1 LNYKRDERLNDFEN
15 KLLDILSK
23 VLLLDTDKITD
34 DIRRKDFE
42 PWDSMAHLV
51 IVSEI
56 ENEFEIF
63 FEDEEVIE
71 LWTVGDIKKVLATK
85 LSS

>member
-1 LNYKRDERLNDFEN
+1 MTEFED

-23 VLLLDTDKITD
+23 VLLLEKDKITD
-34 DIRRKDFE
+34 DLRRKDYE
-42 PWDSMAHLV
+42 PWDSMNHLI

-63 FEDEEVIE
+63 FEDEEVVDM
-71 LWTVGDIKKVLATK
+71 WTVGDIKNVLGSK
-85 LSS
+85 FSS

>member
-1 LNYKRDERLNDFEN
+1 MTDYEDR
-15 KLLDILSK
+15 LLDLLSK
-23 VLLLDTDKITD
+23 ILLLDKDKITD
-34 DIRRKDFE
+34 DLRRKDFE
-42 PWDSMAHLV
+42 PWDSMAHLI

-71 LWTVGDIKKVLATK
+71 LWTVGDIKKVLSSK
-85 LSS
+85 LSP

>member
-1 LNYKRDERLNDFEN
+1 MTDFDD
-15 KLLDILSK
+15 KLLEILSK
-23 VLLLDTDKITD
+23 VLLLDKDKITD
-34 DIRRKDFE
+34 DLRRKDFE

-56 ENEFEIF
+56 ENAFEMF
-63 FEDEEVIE
+63 FEDEEVVD
-71 LWTVGDIKKVLATK
+71 LWTVGDIKKVLASK

>member
-1 LNYKRDERLNDFEN
+1 MTDFDD

-23 VLLLDTDKITD
+23 ALLIEREEIKD
-34 DIRRKDFE
+34 DLKRKDFE

-63 FEDEEVIE
+63 FEDEEVVDIWSVE
-71 LWTVGDIKKVLATK
+71 DIKNLLKQK
-85 LSS
+85 LVS

>member
-1 LNYKRDERLNDFEN
+1 MTEFDD

-23 VLLLDTDKITD
+23 VLLVEKEEITD
-34 DIRRKDFE
+34 DLRRKDFE

-71 LWTVGDIKKVLATK
+71 LWTVGDIKKVLGTK

>member
-1 LNYKRDERLNDFEN
+1 MTDFED
-15 KLLDILSK
+15 KLLEILSK
-23 VLLLDTDKITD
+23 VLLLDKDKITD
-34 DIRRKDFE
+34 DLRRKDFE

-51 IVSEI
+51 VVSEI

-63 FEDEEVIE
+63 FEDEEVID

>member
-1 LNYKRDERLNDFEN
+1 MTDFED

-23 VLLLDTDKITD
+23 VLLLEKEKIND
-34 DIRRKDFE
+34 DLRRKDFE

-63 FEDEEVIE
+63 FEDEEVID
-71 LWTVGDIKKVLATK
+71 LWTVGDIKKVLGSK

>member
-1 LNYKRDERLNDFEN
+1 MTDFEE
-15 KLLDILSK
+15 KLLEILSK
-23 VLLLDTDKITD
+23 VLLLDKDKIPD
-34 DIRRKDFE
+34 NLRRKDFE

-51 IVSEI
+51 IVSEV

>member
-1 LNYKRDERLNDFEN
+1 MTDFED
-15 KLLDILSK
+15 KLLEILSK
-23 VLLLDTDKITD
+23 VLLLDKDKITD
-34 DIRRKDFE
+34 NLRRKDFE

-51 IVSEI
+51 IVSEV

>member
-1 LNYKRDERLNDFEN
+1 MTDFED
-15 KLLDILSK
+15 KLLEILSQ
-23 VLLLDTDKITD
+23 VLLLDKDKITD
-34 DIRRKDFE
+34 ELRRKDYE

-51 IVSEI
+51 VVSEI

-63 FEDEEVIE
+63 FEDEEVID

>member
-1 LNYKRDERLNDFEN
+1 MTDYEDR
-15 KLLDILSK
+15 LLDLLSK
-23 VLLLDTDKITD
+23 ILLLDKDKITD
-34 DIRRKDFE
+34 DLRRKEFE
-42 PWDSMAHLV
+42 PWDSMAHLI

-71 LWTVGDIKKVLATK
+71 LWTVGDIKKVLSSK
-85 LSS
+85 LSP

>member
-1 LNYKRDERLNDFEN
+1 MTGFED
-15 KLLDILSK
+15 KLLEILSK
-23 VLLLDTDKITD
+23 VLLIDEDKITD
-34 DIRRKDFE
+34 DLRRKDFE
-42 PWDSMAHLV
+42 AWDSMAHLV
-51 IVSEI
+51 VVSEI

-63 FEDEEVIE
+63 FEDEEVID

>member
-1 LNYKRDERLNDFEN
+1 MTDFED
-15 KLLDILSK
+15 KLLDVLSK
-23 VLLLDTDKITD
+23 VLLLEKEKITD
-34 DIRRKDFE
+34 DLRRKDFE

-51 IVSEI
+51 LISEI

-63 FEDEEVIE
+63 FEDEEVID
-71 LWTVGDIKKVLATK
+71 LWTVGDIKRVLGSK

>member
-1 LNYKRDERLNDFEN
+1 MTDFED
-15 KLLDILSK
+15 KLLDVLSK
-23 VLLLDTDKITD
+23 VLLLDKEKITD
-34 DIRRKDFE
+34 DLRRKDFE

-51 IVSEI
+51 LVSEI

-63 FEDEEVIE
+63 FEDEEVVD
-71 LWTVGDIKKVLATK
+71 LWTVGDIKKVLGSK

>member
-1 LNYKRDERLNDFEN
+1 MTDFED

-23 VLLLDTDKITD
+23 VLLLDKDKVTD
-34 DIRRKDFE
+34 DLRRKDFE

-71 LWTVGDIKKVLATK
+71 LCTVGDIKKVLGTK
-85 LSS
+85 LST

>member
-1 LNYKRDERLNDFEN
+1 MTDFED

-23 VLLLDTDKITD
+23 VFLLDKDRITD
-34 DIRRKDFE
+34 DLKRKDFE
-42 PWDSMAHLV
+42 PWDSMNHL
-51 IVSEI
+51 ILVSEI

-63 FEDEEVIE
+63 FEDEEVVDM
-71 LWTVGDIKKVLATK
+71 WTVGDIKEILGNK